1 MKELAVRIEQLE
13 RRIAEKE
20 DEIQLL
26 KDDLDALRA
35 ALEAAISEQEQTEPE
50 QTSQPQPIQEEA
62 TPEIADEDVT
72 SPSEEALEVE
82 EEEDD
87 TEQLETATISSSAQA
102 TDEEV
107 GSEEETE
114 EEQPADPE
122 PDHEAIMRTIEA
134 FANKKPSPAASGD
147 QWSEKETIG
156 DRAASTSLND
166 IRKAMGL
173 NERFLYANELFQG
186 DMSAFTKAVEELNH
200 LDSLADAEKMME
212 EELAIRFQW
221 DDENDAVTAF
231 KTLVSR
237 RFA

>member
-1 MKELAVRIEQLE
+1 MKELEERIEQLE

-20 DEIQLL
+20 DELQLL
-26 KDDLDALRA
+26 KED
-35 ALEAAISEQEQTEPE
+35 LEAVRATLEAIISESDEQ
-50 QTSQPQPIQEEA
+50 
-62 TPEIADEDVT
+62 ADAVD
-72 SPSEEALEVE
+72 E
-82 EEEDD
+82 EEER
-87 TEQLETATISSSAQA
+87 TETEA
-102 TDEEV
+102 V
-107 GSEEETE
+107 SESTPTEETE
-114 EEQPADPE
+114 TNEPESSLEADTEDAEEDEETPAPAPEPQAE

-134 FANKKPSPAASGD
+134 FANKKTPSPVADD
-147 QWSEKETIG
+147 QWNEKETVG

-221 DDENDAVTAF
+221 DEENEAVTAF
-231 KTLVSR
+231 KTIVSR